1 LIDSDDENILI
12 SKRVKLKSLNQKNII
27 EFYYSN
33 SSTIKDKVCTISL
46 NADSTS
52 QDLINDNSSESLSE
66 NLMNIVSWSSE
77 EELSSNV
84 KDFIDLKMQINA
96 TINVDS
102 HTTVVKNTLMTK
114 QSWKSTI
121 IFSEKKMNLMNV
133 DEDDLTFE
141 QENLT
146 VNIDVNK

>member
-1 LIDSDDENILI
+1 MIDSDDENILI

>member
-1 LIDSDDENILI
+1 MIDSDDENILI

-33 SSTIKDKVCTISL
+33 SLTIKDKVCTISL